1 MIRYLIFIAASTL
14 LLSSTGVAQAEPT
27 HLSKRTKQEVVAQ
40 WQHDRFGIF
49 IHWGPSSVLELGA
62 GSWNRADNV
71 SQYTSG
77 SAVGN
82 KTANS
87 VPEEIK
93 SGDYL
98 KYKGQGT
105 APQIVYDN
113 LHHVFNPKGFD
124 AKEWARLFK
133 AAGAGYIVFTTK
145 HHDGFCNFDTQT
157 QDYDIMNTPFKR
169 DICKEL
175 AIACRAERVRVFW
188 YYSPVDWWHPD
199 WRANADTA
207 YEEKAFLPQMEE
219 LLTNYG
225 PIDGIWWDGGQITE
239 KYAKKVHELI
249 QKHQP
254 WALTNGRLGG
264 GFGGDF
270 ETPEQKLGEF
280 NIDSRWE
287 SCITMTGASWFWNGG
302 KEYKSSNTCLKTLIA
317 CAVGDGNLLLD
328 VGPRGDGRID
338 ERAAEIYRS
347 MGAWL
352 KQYGPSIRGTR
363 GGPYKPGPWGGST
376 RVGNKVYLHITQILE
391 GGRLVLPAL
400 PATITRVRCITGGKA
415 DFKNANGQLILA
427 LSQQD
432 KVDTIVELTLDAD
445 SMVIKP
451 IETAPKHSLTDNAK
465 GTSSSIAGMSN
476 NASCLVHHAW
486 ESGTVKL
493 QFGEPGYEQQQ
504 VELAKKPNP
513 EKGFGWINNH
523 LGHPYRYW
531 QADDKDQAPWV
542 ELELVSEKTFTQVY
556 LWENFGYNDEFAFD
570 AMVGGEWKTLFTDKG
585 GIGYYNRKLKNP
597 VSANKV
603 RVRSLKSTGPVSM
616 NGIMLYE

>member
-1 MIRYLIFIAASTL
+1 
-14 LLSSTGVAQAEPT
+14 
-27 HLSKRTKQEVVAQ
+27 
-40 WQHDRFGIF
+40 
-49 IHWGPSSVLELGA
+49 
-62 GSWNRADNV
+62 
-71 SQYTSG
+71 
-77 SAVGN
+77 
-82 KTANS
+82 
-87 VPEEIK
+87 
-93 SGDYL
+93 
-98 KYKGQGT
+98 
-105 APQIVYDN
+105 
-113 LHHVFNPKGFD
+113 
-124 AKEWARLFK
+124 
-133 AAGAGYIVFTTK
+133 
-145 HHDGFCNFDTQT
+145 
-157 QDYDIMNTPFKR
+157 
-169 DICKEL
+169 
-175 AIACRAERVRVFW
+175 
-188 YYSPVDWWHPD
+188 
-199 WRANADTA
+199 
-207 YEEKAFLPQMEE
+207 
-219 LLTNYG
+219 
-225 PIDGIWWDGGQITE
+225 
-239 KYAKKVHELI
+239 
-249 QKHQP
+249 
-254 WALTNGRLGG
+254 
-264 GFGGDF
+264 
-270 ETPEQKLGEF
+270 
-280 NIDSRWE
+280 
-287 SCITMTGASWFWNGG
+287 
-302 KEYKSSNTCLKTLIA
+302 
-317 CAVGDGNLLLD
+317 
-328 VGPRGDGRID
+328 
-338 ERAAEIYRS
+338 
-347 MGAWL
+347 
-352 KQYGPSIRGTR
+352 
-363 GGPYKPGPWGGST
+363 
-376 RVGNKVYLHITQILE
+376 VGNKVYLHITQILE

-504 VELAKKPNP
+504 MELAKKPNP

>member
-1 MIRYLIFIAASTL
+1 
-14 LLSSTGVAQAEPT
+14 
-27 HLSKRTKQEVVAQ
+27 
-40 WQHDRFGIF
+40 
-49 IHWGPSSVLELGA
+49 VLELGA

-175 AIACRAERVRVFW
+175 AIACRAEAVRVFW

-363 GGPYKPGPWGGST
+363 GGPYKPAPGEDPPVWVIRFIST
-376 RVGNKVYLHITQILE
+376 
-391 GGRLVLPAL
+391 
-400 PATITRVRCITGGKA
+400 
-415 DFKNANGQLILA
+415 
-427 LSQQD
+427 S
-432 KVDTIVELTLDAD
+432 
-445 SMVIKP
+445 
-451 IETAPKHSLTDNAK
+451 PKS
-465 GTSSSIAGMSN
+465 
-476 NASCLVHHAW
+476 
-486 ESGTVKL
+486 
-493 QFGEPGYEQQQ
+493 
-504 VELAKKPNP
+504 
-513 EKGFGWINNH
+513 
-523 LGHPYRYW
+523 
-531 QADDKDQAPWV
+531 
-542 ELELVSEKTFTQVY
+542 
-556 LWENFGYNDEFAFD
+556 
-570 AMVGGEWKTLFTDKG
+570 
-585 GIGYYNRKLKNP
+585 
-597 VSANKV
+597 
-603 RVRSLKSTGPVSM
+603 
-616 NGIMLYE
+616 